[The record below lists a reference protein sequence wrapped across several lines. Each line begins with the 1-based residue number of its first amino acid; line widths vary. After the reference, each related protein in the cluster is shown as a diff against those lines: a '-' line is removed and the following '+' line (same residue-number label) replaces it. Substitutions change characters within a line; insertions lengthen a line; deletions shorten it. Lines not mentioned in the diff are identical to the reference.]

1 MKKLISTLLIISG
14 IVLLLL
20 PFTNNFLIKSKIST
34 TKEIVNEIS
43 AEEIEENTKEE
54 NPKENLEDEE
64 VLFDYAEIEDV
75 QITTTISEAANFK
88 KEEVNKNII
97 GQIIIKDL
105 NIDLPILKGVTNSN
119 LMIGASTMK
128 PNLIMGQGNYTLAG
142 HYMKNGLLF
151 GSLLDIQLG
160 TKVQIT
166 DKTTVYEYEIY
177 DSKIVPDT
185 AFYMLD
191 ASRAERRG
199 KPIISLMTCYYTSK
213 NGKRFFALG
222 ELVDEYPYNEN
233 LVSESLN
240 KKQ

>member
-222 ELVDEYPYNEN
+222 ELVDEYPYNKN